1 MSISVG
7 ITVEH
12 KHRVM
17 TNGRNCGFADEII
30 LRIYQTIGKDYILKR
45 YKTFLGKLAFRNGCT
60 KSVFLLT
67 FATIGKSKRP
77 RASSGRELVY

>member
-1 MSISVG
+1 MCLLDISVG

-12 KHRVM
+12 KHGVM
-17 TNGRNCGFADEII
+17 TNGRNCGFADKII
-30 LRIYQTIGKDYILKR
+30 LRIYQTMGKDYILKR

-67 FATIGKSKRP
+67 FATIGKSKAKR
-77 RASSGRELVY
+77 SVDD

>member
-1 MSISVG
+1 MSASVG

-12 KHRVM
+12 KHRVK

-30 LRIYQTIGKDYILKR
+30 LRIYQTIGKDYIFKR
-45 YKTFLGKLAFRNGCT
+45 YKTFLGKLAFRTDFT

-67 FATIGKSKRP
+67 FVTSDKSNAKR
-77 RASSGRELVY
+77 SVDD